1 MAATPQCHACPTEAK
16 ARARCA
22 SGVTSRSIAR
32 VTAWLEL
39 SRPPTTRAVMAE
51 ERLPARSDGRH
62 ARMHVAERAVTAGP
76 AAGADAE
83 GLVRVL
89 LDVRRRSCQTEPHHC
104 GARAQK
110 SEEEDGTA
118 AVGVADATPEKAGEQ
133 AGEIVRGG
141 KGARREA
148 HIFLGNTI
156 VSDHVRHHGHQEGDN
171 DAVSQRYQKQKADRA
186 EREGRRRGLRG
197 CSAHGP
203 RRRERMRDGAKVR
216 TNLRHGSDPIRS
228 IPIRSD
234 SFRSGVAARGSGR
247 KITPA

>member
-1 MAATPQCHACPTEAK
+1 M
-16 ARARCA
+16 
-22 SGVTSRSIAR
+22 SR
-32 VTAWLEL
+32 
-39 SRPPTTRAVMAE
+39 E
-51 ERLPARSDGRH
+51 EGEVGRH
-62 ARMHVAERAVTAGP
+62 ATVPRLPDRGEGARAVRFWRDLAQHRASDCLVGVEQATNDPCGDGGREAACAERRAAVAERAVTAGP

-83 GLVRVL
+83 GSVRVL

-197 CSAHGP
+197 CSAHGHRRAG
-203 RRRERMRDGAKVR
+203 RRRRLCPLLPAGREC
-216 TNLRHGSDPIRS
+216 LDP
-228 IPIRSD
+228 
-234 SFRSGVAARGSGR
+234 
-247 KITPA
+247 